1 MLLAAGVVP
10 ATSFPPNSRYAGVPV
25 LKLDRG
31 EGGNT
36 GLCSPP
42 PQPGSGSAQ
51 ADPPIAYLGRRL
63 LPDPTRLALLTE
75 HSVVQ
80 GDRLD
85 LLAARLIGDP
95 LLWWRIADANPELDP
110 AELVVHIGRW
120 LRITL
125 PDGVPGVADA

>member
-1 MLLAAGVVP
+1 VKDPLQMLLSAGVVP
-10 ATSFPPNSRYAGVPV
+10 ATSFPPNSRYAGIPV

-31 EGGNT
+31 EGE
-36 GLCSPP
+36 
-42 PQPGSGSAQ
+42 
-51 ADPPIAYLGRRL
+51 PPIAYLGRRL
-63 LPDPTRLALLTE
+63 LPDATRLALLSE

-95 LLWWRIADANPELDP
+95 ELWWRIADANPELDP
-110 AELVVHIGRW
+110 AELVAHIGRW

>member
-1 MLLAAGVVP
+1 VTDPLQLLLAAGAVP

-31 EGGNT
+31 DGE
-36 GLCSPP
+36 PP
-42 PQPGSGSAQ
+42 V
-51 ADPPIAYLGRRL
+51 AYLGRRL
-63 LPDPTRLALLTE
+63 LPDPNTLALLTE

-85 LLAARLIGDP
+85 LLAARLLGDP
-95 LLWWRIADANPELDP
+95 QLWWRIADANPELDP
-110 AELVVHIGRW
+110 QELLAHIGRW

-125 PDGVPGVADA
+125 PDGVPGVPDA

>member
-1 MLLAAGVVP
+1 VKDPLQMLLSAGVVP

-31 EGGNT
+31 DT
-36 GLCSPP
+36 GPDGADGEPP
-42 PQPGSGSAQ
+42 T
-51 ADPPIAYLGRRL
+51 AYLGRRL
-63 LPDPTRLALLTE
+63 LPDATKLALLSE

-95 LLWWRIADANPELDP
+95 ELWWRIADANPELDP